1 MFPHSFEP
9 FVFYHKMPLIIPIF
23 SPSEIAED
31 PAPRFYYAGLFS
43 VTVERQES
51 YTLFAAVDV
60 TREGE
65 EAVLNASLDAEA
77 GSYVPVI
84 IDLVNEDLR

>member
-1 MFPHSFEP
+1 MPPLLIPVYTEP
-9 FVFYHKMPLIIPIF
+9 L
-23 SPSEIAED
+23 EAED

-65 EAVLNASLDAEA
+65 ETVLNASLDAEA